1 MHTWARMISKQAPV
15 DKKVERQ
22 PVSFIIKHDAAVCIA
37 LMSRLLKALI
47 A

>member
-1 MHTWARMISKQAPV
+1 MISKQASV

-22 PVSFIIKHDAAVCIA
+22 PVSFVIKHEAAAVCIA